1 MFKPQRELLE
11 ILDAAPETP
20 ETFSEYDIQAK
31 IQAMLRTSSESGE
44 PPGPALLAESAAFAF
59 VEDYRTYHWGSY
71 YGPMFVLPNDQ
82 GQMVEFPGIG
92 KLSPQDIEYW
102 GRRAVEARNPCL
114 RVRYADLVWDLTEKV
129 SGTRPDYR
137 MALLAIDAT
146 VEVASRRLHKH
157 HVSTIKKLRRA
168 LHLSLSLNNRER
180 TAAVRDATIAFEDAV
195 AKDHLPGLW
204 GFSFD
209 ILLAGRNVPL
219 DPEQTA
225 HIVQTLE
232 DRLERIG
239 KAESP
244 GTSEIAASQAAA
256 TRLDRYYQSQSRPMD
271 SRRVL
276 QAHSLLVTRVTP
288 TLQPLVAHH
297 WLQELFHQL
306 SSRGFQDDAN
316 ALTELIRRAGK
327 DTVENLTKISHEVS
341 ISTEEIDAYFNSFC
355 TGTADE
361 ALYRLAGHFVPN
373 PEHIESQIRDLAEKA
388 PLQSL
393 IAHTILDASGRPI
406 AKIGPLDTDIEGR
419 VVNQTSQN
427 LQIEA
432 AFLRGAIERITGV
445 YSLQPQDLLRFL
457 RRSPVFTQEAEP
469 FLRAGLE
476 TYAREDY
483 VSAICTLIPQV
494 EAAVRALAALIRA
507 PIYKHARHGGL
518 ALRSLDELLHDE
530 AIVAVLG
537 QQTASYLS
545 IVFTDQR
552 GWNLRNDVCHG
563 LVPGAHLGP
572 VQADR
577 LIHALL
583 LLSMLEESERRA
595 Q

>member
-1 MFKPQRELLE
+1 MFEPQRELLE
-11 ILDAAPETP
+11 ILDAVPETP
-20 ETFSEYDIQAK
+20 DTFSEYDIQAK
-31 IQAMLRTSSESGE
+31 IQALIRAASDSGK
-44 PPGPALLAESAAFAF
+44 PPDPALLAESAAFAF
-59 VEDYRTYHWGSY
+59 VEDYRTDHWGTY

-92 KLSPQDIEYW
+92 KLSAEDIEYW
-102 GRRAVEARNPCL
+102 GRRAMEARNPCL
-114 RVRYADLVWDLTEKV
+114 RVRYADLVWDLSEKV
-129 SGTRPDYR
+129 SGTKPDYR
-137 MALLAIDAT
+137 IALLAIDAT

-168 LHLSLSLNNRER
+168 LHLALSLNDGER

-195 AKDHLPGLW
+195 AQDHLPGLW

-225 HIVQTLE
+225 HIVQALE

-276 QAHSLLVTRVTP
+276 QAHAQLVTRVTP
-288 TLQPLVAHH
+288 TLEPLVAHH

-316 ALTELIRRAGK
+316 ALTELIRHAGK
-327 DTVENLTKISHEVS
+327 DTVENLTEISHEIS
-341 ISTEEIDAYFNSFC
+341 IPTEEIDAYFNSFC

-373 PEHIESQIRDLAEKA
+373 HEHIERQIRDLAEKA

-393 IAHTILDASGRPI
+393 IAHTILDASGRPV

-419 VVNQTSQN
+419 IVNQTSQN

-432 AFLRGAIERITGV
+432 PFLRGAIERITGV
-445 YSLQPQDLLRFL
+445 YSLQPEDLLRFL

-476 TYAREDY
+476 AYAREGY

-507 PIYKHARHGGL
+507 PIYKLARHGGL

-537 QQTASYLS
+537 QRTASYLS

-563 LVPGAHLGP
+563 FVPGAHLGP

-583 LLSMLEESERRA
+583 LLSMLEEKERPK